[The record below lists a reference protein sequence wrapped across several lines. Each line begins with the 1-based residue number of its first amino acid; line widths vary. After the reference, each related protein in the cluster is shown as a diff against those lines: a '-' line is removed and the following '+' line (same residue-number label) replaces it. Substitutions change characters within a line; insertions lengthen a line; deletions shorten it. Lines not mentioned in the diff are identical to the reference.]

1 MKIVGM
7 RPHAIL
13 VVVESEGRSQLGKR
27 LNVSSDRPV
36 ALVVERGEARLEPTR
51 GTTDRR
57 TSAWIEPVGRKLF
70 VHAVDPR
77 VRRNGAD
84 VPAVGALLSDGDEL
98 ELGAVRVRV
107 RITDDLEAAY
117 HEVVYTLADK
127 RRTSVDRHAN

>member
-1 MKIVGM
+1 M

-27 LNVSSDRPV
+27 LNVACDQPV

-51 GTTDRR
+51 GATDRR
-57 TSAWIEPVGRKLF
+57 MAGWIEPVGRKLF

-84 VPAVGALLSDGDEL
+84 LPAVGALLADGDEL
-98 ELGAVRVRV
+98 EIGPVRVRV
-107 RITDDLEAAY
+107 RMTDDLDAAY
-117 HEVVYTLADK
+117 DEVVYGLGDK
-127 RRTSVDRHAN
+127 RRAVVDRHAN

>member
-1 MKIVGM
+1 M

-27 LNVSSDRPV
+27 LNVSNDRPV

-51 GTTDRR
+51 SAPDRR
-57 TSAWIEPVGRKLF
+57 ASLWIEPVGRKLF

-77 VRRNGAD
+77 VRRNGGD
-84 VPAVGALLSDGDEL
+84 VPAVGAVLGDGDEL
-98 ELGAVRVRV
+98 ELGLVRVRV
-107 RITDDLEAAY
+107 RIADDLEAAY

-127 RRTSVDRHAN
+127 RRTTIDRHAN